1 MNAHAEKTGSAG
13 SDKAVAVK
21 ETGWFG
27 VAQSDMAASERF
39 FGELLELDEWDRT
52 DGRSRVSYQLPSGQ
66 RFAIMSQTAPNAE
79 LHGRPLV
86 GLAVDDAAATKQIME
101 ARGLAFSSELQRG
114 PEASWAFFQDPDGHT
129 HKIISQPPPRVFD
142 QTGKQLKIKGVGTV
156 EVPVKDRAASVAFFQ
171 RYLDLT
177 IQELPGEQ
185 PFTLFRLES
194 GNVFEVIDAD
204 MARAPYPIVA
214 FEVDDI
220 EASRRVVSE
229 RGIGVS
235 EAFSAPAAQWFYLDG
250 PDGITYEIIE
260 IDRGML

>member
-1 MNAHAEKTGSAG
+1 MNAHAENTGSEG
-13 SDKAVAVK
+13 SDKAVVVK

-27 VAQSDMAASERF
+27 VAQSNLAASARF
-39 FGELLELDEWDRT
+39 FGELLELDERDRT
-52 DGRSRVSYQLPSGQ
+52 DGPAQVSYQLPSGQ
-66 RFAIMSQTAPNAE
+66 RFAIMAQTAPDAE

-101 ARGLAFSSELQRG
+101 ARGLAFSSELQQG
-114 PEASWAFFQDPDGHT
+114 PDASWAFFQDPDGHT
-129 HKIISQPPPRVFD
+129 HKIVSLPPPRVFD

-204 MARAPYPIVA
+204 KARAPYPIVA

-220 EASRRVVSE
+220 EASRRVVQE

-235 EAFSAPAAQWFYLDG
+235 DLCSAPAAQWFYLDG
-250 PDGITYEIIE
+250 PDGVTYEIIN

>member
-1 MNAHAEKTGSAG
+1 MNTHAEKR
-13 SDKAVAVK
+13 VAVK
-21 ETGWFG
+21 DTGWFG

-39 FGELLELDEWDRT
+39 FGELLELDERDRT
-52 DGRSRVSYQLPSGQ
+52 DAPALVSYQLPSGQ
-66 RFAIMSQTAPNAE
+66 LFAIMSQTAPDAK
-79 LHGRPLV
+79 LHARPLV
-86 GLAVDDAAATKQIME
+86 GLAVEDAAETKQIAE
-101 ARGLAFSSELQRG
+101 ARGLAFSSELQQGR
-114 PEASWAFFQDPDGHT
+114 ESAWAFFQDPDNHT

-194 GNVFEVIDAD
+194 NNVFEVIDTGP
-204 MARAPYPIVA
+204 ARASYPIVA

-220 EASRRVVSE
+220 EASRKVVQE

-235 EAFSAPAAQWFYLDG
+235 ELCNAPAAQWFYLDG
-250 PDGITYEIIE
+250 PDGITYEIIN

>member
-1 MNAHAEKTGSAG
+1 MNAHAENTGSEG
-13 SDKAVAVK
+13 SDKAVEVK

-27 VAQSDMAASERF
+27 VAQSDLAASARF
-39 FGELLELDEWDRT
+39 FGELLELDERNRT
-52 DGRSRVSYQLPSGQ
+52 DEPAQVSYQLPSGQ
-66 RFAIMSQTAPNAE
+66 RFAIMSQTAPDAE
-79 LHGRPLV
+79 LHRRPLV

-101 ARGLAFSSELQRG
+101 TRGLAFSSELQQG
-114 PEASWAFFQDPDGHT
+114 PDASWAFFQDPDGHT
-129 HKIISQPPPRVFD
+129 HKIVSLPPPRVFD

-204 MARAPYPIVA
+204 KARAPYPIVA

-235 EAFSAPAAQWFYLDG
+235 DLCSAPAAQWFYLDG
-250 PDGITYEIIE
+250 PDGVTYEIIN

>member
-1 MNAHAEKTGSAG
+1 
-13 SDKAVAVK
+13 
-21 ETGWFG
+21 
-27 VAQSDMAASERF
+27 
-39 FGELLELDEWDRT
+39 
-52 DGRSRVSYQLPSGQ
+52 
-66 RFAIMSQTAPNAE
+66 MSQTAPDAE

-86 GLAVDDAAATKQIME
+86 GLAVEDAAATKQIIE
-101 ARGLAFSSELQRG
+101 ARGLAFSSGLQQG
-114 PEASWAFFQDPDGHT
+114 PEASWAFFQDPDRHT

-171 RYLDLT
+171 KHLDLT

-204 MARAPYPIVA
+204 KARAPYPIVA

-220 EASRRVVSE
+220 EASRAVIQE

-235 EAFSAPAAQWFYLDG
+235 ELCNAPAAQWFYLDG
-250 PDGITYEIIE
+250 PDGITYEIIN
-260 IDRGML
+260 IDRAML